1 MVIGHRAWSPDCRCC
16 FKVLGR
22 TLGGNEALW
31 AFRWRDC
38 AVTEAG
44 WKENLCPPCPRR
56 DLLSTAHGTKGRDGS
71 LWLAGSHLC
80 FLDMSVLFCFLY
92 VCFVR
97 KNRKNN
103 AVGFKV
109 KILSTSVF
117 SFAKNESCSDFMEC
131 SFDLTRVN
139 MSYLQHW
146 LKKHLINFRVIQ
158 NTISIIF
165 LAKWSYQ
172 NIYWIWCIS

>member
-1 MVIGHRAWSPDCRCC
+1 
-16 FKVLGR
+16 
-22 TLGGNEALW
+22 
-31 AFRWRDC
+31 
-38 AVTEAG
+38 
-44 WKENLCPPCPRR
+44 
-56 DLLSTAHGTKGRDGS
+56 
-71 LWLAGSHLC
+71 
-80 FLDMSVLFCFLY
+80 MSVLLCFLY

-97 KNRKNN
+97 KNRENN

-117 SFAKNESCSDFMEC
+117 SFAKNESYSGFTEC

-146 LKKHLINFRVIQ
+146 LEKHLINFRVVQ

-165 LAKWSYQ
+165 LAK
-172 NIYWIWCIS
+172 